1 MSIATK
7 LESSKFNKLQ
17 PLFRQ
22 PLQQSTAEMARVI
35 PGLTPTP
42 IPRRADPLTDLT
54 LLLSRLQRTILHA
67 DAEREARLRESDF
80 EREKAHAVGI
90 QYLA

>member
-1 MSIATK
+1 
-7 LESSKFNKLQ
+7 
-17 PLFRQ
+17 
-22 PLQQSTAEMARVI
+22 MARVI

-42 IPRRADPLTDLT
+42 MPRRADPLTDLT

-90 QYLA
+90 LFFTQGTFR